1 MPEGR
6 CGLTHICRL
15 IEYRRPVEGAMN
27 ASLTGLLFFGA
38 RRWRVTM
45 AIFEKAIEVVL
56 AREGG
61 YANDLDDAGGETNFG
76 ISKRRYPEVEIKALT
91 REQASALYRRD
102 FWNPAYD
109 HVEPQALATKLLE
122 LTLHCQHGD
131 TRPYYE
137 TDMVGIRLVQQALRA
152 LGDPVVTI
160 DGRFGPQTLQS
171 VKLESPQ
178 ALLAAIR
185 VEQCR
190 HYLKLVDAAP
200 EQGKFLRG
208 WIRRAVG

>member
-1 MPEGR
+1 
-6 CGLTHICRL
+6 
-15 IEYRRPVEGAMN
+15 
-27 ASLTGLLFFGA
+27 
-38 RRWRVTM
+38 M
-45 AIFEKAIEVVL
+45 ATFEQAIEVAL
-56 AREGG
+56 KREGG
-61 YANDLDDAGGETNFG
+61 YVHDPADAGGETNYG
-76 ISKRRYPEVEIKALT
+76 ISKRRYPEVDIKALT
-91 REQASALYRRD
+91 RQGASDLYRRD
-102 FWNPAYD
+102 FWNPLYD
-109 HVEPQALATKLLE
+109 AILHQPLATKLLE

-131 TRPYYE
+131 TRPYYD

-152 LGDPVVTI
+152 LGDPVVSL
-160 DGRFGPQTLQS
+160 DGRFGPQTLQA

-190 HYLKLVDAAP
+190 HYLKIVDAAP